1 MRLVHPWVSCLL
13 CALLAA
19 CAGAP
24 SKSARPEVAPLQVRD
39 CATLYPH
46 PDAVADVAGPGIMP
60 AVLAAA
66 GQGYLS
72 TMRFQKCRA
81 DNAKDKNT
89 YLQQVGNQLRYD
101 LAQVQE
107 GIKTYEAQVADGQAQ
122 SAAYNAD
129 CTAPG
134 LDRPHYQAC
143 LQREEKLNQFI
154 AQVNGSYPDLKARQE
169 ALNSRVMAY
178 NEDGRGMSGELHDTY
193 ADYTATVRPLGR
205 WLDQV
210 RNLLNLPANQPQ
222 ARQSACPEVAVP
234 AKTVE
239 EMDSMA
245 AGFVSCL
252 GRMPEVELVQPLPS
266 SSGLAALAGARHRP

>member
-1 MRLVHPWVSCLL
+1 MRLVRPWVPCLV

-24 SKSARPEVAPLQVRD
+24 SRSARPEVTPLQVRD
-39 CATLYPH
+39 CAILYPH
-46 PDAVADVAGPGIMP
+46 PDAVADAAGPGIMP
-60 AVLAAA
+60 VALAAV

-72 TMRFQKCRA
+72 TMRFQRCRA
-81 DNAKDKNT
+81 DNANDKNT

-129 CTAPG
+129 CKAPD
-134 LDRPHYQAC
+134 LDKPHYQAC

-154 AQVNGSYPDLKARQE
+154 AQVNGSYPDLKSRQE
-169 ALNSRVMAY
+169 ALNSRVVAY
-178 NEDGRGMSGELHDTY
+178 NEDSRGMSDEMRGTY
-193 ADYTATVRPLGR
+193 ADYTATIKPLGR
-205 WLDQV
+205 WMDQV
-210 RNLLNLPANQPQ
+210 RNLLNLPVNQPQ
-222 ARQSACPEVAVP
+222 ARQGACPAVTVP

-252 GRMPEVELVQPLPS
+252 GRMPEVELVEPPPS
-266 SSGLAALAGARHRP
+266 GSGLAALTGADHGP